1 MEEKVAFI
9 VKQMELDVKDETY
22 KQGQSLADLVDRLIK
37 EHSDNEN
44 FIQIYFDM
52 LIACVR

>member
-1 MEEKVAFI
+1 MEEKVAFM

-22 KQGQSLADLVDRLIK
+22 KQGCSLADLTDQLIE